1 MRQKLHRQ
9 WKKVLA
15 VVLSV
20 AMVLGVCPD
29 MSGAKAATVQTVT
42 MSGQVYS
49 AAYADN
55 YWDVQLGVSP
65 AITVTGWSWNADAW
79 SVPVTIGEA
88 QCTAGVNYVNGNVL
102 DFFIPTSVGNP
113 IDGTKLT
120 IKKGSYDSAGD
131 EGTIRIEK
139 EITAAI
145 CKLGTSNFVMSG
157 TNCLVQVVCNTT
169 LQTYGGDLFI
179 GVMTVANSV
188 REVFNLPVSGLIG
201 GAQPVI
207 SYNYGAKDY
216 DRVKSGIRFNTAVGI
231 AYTLVAWIIVVAM
244 PELWFRIFSDDA
256 QLLQSGVQMLKI
268 YFFGFVFMSLQ
279 FSGQSVF
286 QSLGDAKHAIFFS
299 LLRKAFI
306 VVPLTLLLPAVGF
319 GVTGVFLAEPISN
332 IIGGIAC
339 FTTMRMT
346 IYKKLNQ
353 K

>member
-1 MRQKLHRQ
+1 
-9 WKKVLA
+9 
-15 VVLSV
+15 
-20 AMVLGVCPD
+20 
-29 MSGAKAATVQTVT
+29 
-42 MSGQVYS
+42 
-49 AAYADN
+49 
-55 YWDVQLGVSP
+55 
-65 AITVTGWSWNADAW
+65 
-79 SVPVTIGEA
+79 
-88 QCTAGVNYVNGNVL
+88 
-102 DFFIPTSVGNP
+102 
-113 IDGTKLT
+113 
-120 IKKGSYDSAGD
+120 
-131 EGTIRIEK
+131 
-139 EITAAI
+139 
-145 CKLGTSNFVMSG
+145 MSG

-231 AYTLVAWIIVVAM
+231 AYTLIAWVIVVAM

-256 QLLQSGVQMLKI
+256 QLLHSGVQMLKI

-306 VVPLTLLLPAVGF
+306 VVPLTLLLPAAGF

-346 IYKKLNQ
+346 IYKKLDQ